1 MSEDKKALFGEEDRV
16 KISLVKEAGA
26 VTFQRGIGAST
37 LEAAAKGLT
46 VLVAHL
52 AELSG
57 ISVGVLMGYM
67 ARVLMEERGV
77 GETAGA
83 EP

>member
-1 MSEDKKALFGEEDRV
+1 MSEGKKALFAEEDQV

-46 VLVAHL
+46 ALVAHL
-52 AELSG
+52 AEISG

-67 ARVLMEERGV
+67 ARVLLEDSGV